1 MEKTKK
7 KRLKRYISWGA
18 IAALVALLAVMP
30 LLARKEAAADGP
42 TASVL
47 SAQVTRGD
55 IPQVLRGGGTLENK
69 GQQDVNIPTGVKI
82 TEFLVKNG
90 DTVKAGDP
98 VAKVDKVSVMAAIT
112 SVNETMDYL
121 RDELEDGRDETV
133 DSTIAAT
140 AGGRVKEIF
149 AKEGDSVQ
157 DVMLRQGALALLSID
172 GLMAVKL
179 EVASP
184 LTTGESVTVTLPD
197 KEEVVGRVESNL
209 SGQLIVTVEDEG
221 YAIGETVTVA
231 LTDGTTLGQGELY
244 VHNAWKAIGYSGTIR
259 TVNGKKE
266 QTLSAGATLFTL
278 KDTDYEGQLR
288 HRATQHREYEQLLQR
303 LLTMYESGYLTA
315 PCDGVVSGVDEGSA
329 HLLAAEPFDGSV
341 TLLGGS
347 DDWGNVRLMLLSGV
361 PSCTKDETCTAQK
374 GQHLEGCP
382 NYICIESSVE
392 GECKATT
399 HTLDCIESCNPTKDM
414 VSCSANKHKAG
425 CITKCTEAD
434 SPEKCPNT
442 TDQAHYKDCIM
453 RCTHG
458 TVEDGTGECAAKGG
472 LHHHADCIESCAEGT
487 LTKACQATG
496 KHKLKCIRSC
506 THGNTEAEC
515 PKDAKY
521 PHYLDCIRSCT
532 ASDDCPASKHKS
544 GCPLKKMTFTAR
556 IAQVNYIGN
565 TVLGVYWDKN
575 VYPVVQNS
583 NGEWETVVPVSVQN
597 CVTQGELEV
606 DNPQAFQG
614 VKFIMAITGYDET
627 GNAVWSKTVEYSPGG
642 SGLPNGMAGM
652 PQMDLSA
659 LAGMMGGFSG
669 FGSYAGAA
677 AAQTENLYDLEGS
690 TLLTVTPDEG
700 IQVEIRL
707 DERDIAK
714 VQEGMPATIKVE
726 ALRGQRFSGT
736 VARVGALGEH
746 SGSTGKFTVRIE
758 AEPIADSLPG
768 MSSTVT
774 IHRET
779 KENVLTLPVA
789 AVSQEGAKTIVYTAL
804 DKKTGQ
810 PTAPQ
815 EITTGVSDGQ
825 NVEVFGLEEGAQV
838 YYLYYDVLEIDNTA
852 RERQFNMN

>member
-1 MEKTKK
+1 MDKTKK

-18 IAALVALLAVMP
+18 VAALVALLAVMP
-30 LLARKEAAADGP
+30 LLARREAAAEGP
-42 TASVL
+42 QASVL

-98 VAKVDKVSVMAAIT
+98 VARVDKVSVMAAIT
-112 SVNETMDYL
+112 GVNETMDYL
-121 RDELEDGRDETV
+121 RDELEDGRDEKV

-149 AKEGDSVQ
+149 AREGDSVQ
-157 DVMLRQGALALLSID
+157 DVMLNRGALALLSID

-184 LTTGESVTVTLPD
+184 LTTGESVTVILPD

-209 SGQLIVTVEDEG
+209 SGQLIVTVEDAG
-221 YAIGETVTVA
+221 YAIGTAVTVA
-231 LTDGTTLGQGELY
+231 LTDGTPLGEGELY

-266 QTLSAGATLFTL
+266 QTLSAGTTLFTL

-288 HRATQHREYEQLLQR
+288 HRATQHREYEALLQR
-303 LLTMYESGYLTA
+303 LLTMYESGCLTA
-315 PCDGVVSGVDEGSA
+315 PCDGVVSGVDEDSA

-341 TLLGGS
+341 TLLGGG
-347 DDWGNVRLMLLSGV
+347 DDWGDVRLMLLGGASV
-361 PSCTKDETCTAQK
+361 CTQSDACTAQK

-382 NYICIESSVE
+382 NYVCIESSVE
-392 GECKATT
+392 GECKAST
-399 HTLDCIESCNPTKDM
+399 HTPDCIESCHPKKDM
-414 VSCSANKHKAG
+414 ISCSANKHKPG
-425 CITKCTEAD
+425 CITLCTEAD

-442 TDQAHYKDCIM
+442 KDQAHSKKCIM
-453 RCTHG
+453 SCTHG
-458 TVEDGTGECAAKGG
+458 TVEDGTGECTGEQY
-472 LHHHADCIESCAEGT
+472 HYPDCIESCTEGT
-487 LTKACQATG
+487 LSKACPATG

-515 PKDAKY
+515 SKDATY

-532 ASDDCPASKHKS
+532 ASDDCPASKHKN

-583 NGEWETVVPVSVQN
+583 NGQWETVVPVSVEN

-627 GNAVWSKTVEYSPGG
+627 GNAVWSKTVEYTSGG
-642 SGLPNGMAGM
+642 GGLPGRMTGM
-652 PQMDLSA
+652 PQIDLSG

-669 FGSYAGAA
+669 FGSYSGTA
-677 AAQTENLYDLEGS
+677 AAQTENLDDLAGS

-714 VQEGMPATIKVE
+714 VQEGMAATIQVE

-736 VARVGALGEH
+736 VARVGALAEH

-789 AVSQEGAKTIVYTAL
+789 AVAQEGAKTIVYTAL

-815 EITTGVSDGQ
+815 EITTGVSDGE
-825 NVEVFGLEEGAQV
+825 NVEVFGLEEGTQV